1 MVEMSKD
8 RAIIMVTNA
17 VAPDKLGGL
26 ERYVRELSAQLV
38 RVGQSVTVL
47 TKQVSAEDALDE
59 IGEDGVRIVRHRV
72 PSKSKPTFALQ
83 YPFSVFQGVRHGVRD
98 HGVDAIVHGHFA
110 VSSLPLALSRR
121 PFIQTFHAPV
131 HKEILAERGN
141 SYALPKPVQR
151 LAVGSVRAAEQLVF
165 RRSRR
170 NIVLSKFM
178 SEELE
183 ALLPAAG
190 KRTSVI
196 AGGIDVEWFSP
207 GDVSRDPWA
216 EAANPLFFCARRL
229 TTRTGVPELVHAMQ
243 RVVAQLPNAQL
254 AIAGDGHQR
263 AQVEALIDELRLTQ
277 NVQLLGRIS
286 DTALRDWYRMADLV
300 VTPTQELEGFGL
312 STAEAMACGTPC
324 LVTPVG
330 ANAELTS
337 VLDERLVASG
347 KTSVD
352 LAERMVEL
360 TRNLN
365 ELDALGARAREVV
378 ERRWS
383 WGAVVD
389 AHLAMYE
396 EFNHGVS

>member
-1 MVEMSKD
+1 
-8 RAIIMVTNA
+8 
-17 VAPDKLGGL
+17 
-26 ERYVRELSAQLV
+26 
-38 RVGQSVTVL
+38 
-47 TKQVSAEDALDE
+47 
-59 IGEDGVRIVRHRV
+59 
-72 PSKSKPTFALQ
+72 
-83 YPFSVFQGVRHGVRD
+83 
-98 HGVDAIVHGHFA
+98 
-110 VSSLPLALSRR
+110 
-121 PFIQTFHAPV
+121 
-131 HKEILAERGN
+131 
-141 SYALPKPVQR
+141 
-151 LAVGSVRAAEQLVF
+151 
-165 RRSRR
+165 
-170 NIVLSKFM
+170 
-178 SEELE
+178 
-183 ALLPAAG
+183 
-190 KRTSVI
+190 
-196 AGGIDVEWFSP
+196 
-207 GDVSRDPWA
+207 
-216 EAANPLFFCARRL
+216 
-229 TTRTGVPELVHAMQ
+229 MQ

-337 VLDERLVASG
+337 VLDERLVAAG
-347 KTSVD
+347 KSSAD

-360 TRNLN
+360 TRNLE
-365 ELDALGARAREVV
+365 ELHALGARAREVV
-378 ERRWS
+378 EQRWS